1 MVVDRD
7 CPICNSSQKE
17 KLYRQKFSAISDGSL
32 FNGYDIVVCKNC
44 GFGFADDIPDQAE
57 FDRYYKRMSKYEN
70 EHQDGQVSES
80 TLGTYQAIVQSV
92 KAYLPNLQARI
103 IDVGCATGGLLS
115 LFKHQGYSNVIGVD
129 PSPSCAKSAQ
139 RLYGIHVYNCAVSD
153 IPEFEAP
160 FDFVLL
166 NSVLEHI
173 RDVKS
178 SLATMRDLL
187 TPDGL
192 IWIEVP
198 DVSRFANLVSAA
210 FQQFSMEH
218 INFFS
223 AATLTNLMGIN
234 GFELV
239 ALWHNER
246 QLEATLDPALSTI
259 FRKSEKLY
267 SISPDTSTSPAL
279 VDYVERSIQV
289 DGDVLEKIEIIA
301 NSGRPVVVWGVGTHT
316 QRLLATSKLAQ
327 ANIIAFIDSNARYQ
341 DKFLDGK
348 PILTPDLLKTISAP
362 IIISSRLYQEEIAEQ
377 IQKLLN
383 LPNEIIRLY

>member
-1 MVVDRD
+1 MVVNRD

-210 FQQFSMEH
+210 FQQFSME
-218 INFFS
+218 
-223 AATLTNLMGIN
+223 
-234 GFELV
+234 
-239 ALWHNER
+239 
-246 QLEATLDPALSTI
+246 
-259 FRKSEKLY
+259 
-267 SISPDTSTSPAL
+267 
-279 VDYVERSIQV
+279 
-289 DGDVLEKIEIIA
+289 
-301 NSGRPVVVWGVGTHT
+301 
-316 QRLLATSKLAQ
+316 RL
-327 ANIIAFIDSNARYQ
+327 
-341 DKFLDGK
+341 
-348 PILTPDLLKTISAP
+348 PI
-362 IIISSRLYQEEIAEQ
+362 
-377 IQKLLN
+377 
-383 LPNEIIRLY
+383 